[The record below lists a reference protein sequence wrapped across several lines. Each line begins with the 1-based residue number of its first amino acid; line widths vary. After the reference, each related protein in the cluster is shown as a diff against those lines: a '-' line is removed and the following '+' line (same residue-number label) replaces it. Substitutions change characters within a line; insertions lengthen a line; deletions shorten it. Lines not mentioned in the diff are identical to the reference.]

1 MAVTKVT
8 STLGEITSNFLLNDF
23 DVYLMNTSATG
34 GYISTDWAIMG
45 YTDPE
50 KTLSRVNEKFT
61 KEAKIP
67 RVPIYQKTI
76 RKGLELQF
84 SLCNINEDLLAI
96 FSQGSKS
103 SLGATGTRIA
113 HGTSEA
119 AVEYRYLRFATVRDD
134 GKQYIIDIPKA
145 EITLGEQT
153 FGGEENVV
161 IPMTAKAFY
170 NSAASATAN
179 VYIELMLTGGINATA
194 VTDTVGY

>member
-1 MAVTKVT
+1 MC
-8 STLGEITSNFLLNDF
+8 
-23 DVYLMNTSATG
+23 
-34 GYISTDWAIMG
+34 
-45 YTDPE
+45 
-50 KTLSRVNEKFT
+50 
-61 KEAKIP
+61 
-67 RVPIYQKTI
+67 I
-76 RKGLELQF
+76 RDR
-84 SLCNINEDLLAI
+84 CNINEDLLAI